1 MLTRKEV
8 ADGLGKV
15 ERAAK
20 EFFEI
25 DGAWPQGETGDA
37 VEEWMIGQI
46 RKCSWT
52 DMLDETIVKMAED
65 SGAVHAAKAAR
76 RFL

>member
-8 ADGLGKV
+8 AEGLGKV

-25 DGAWPQGETGDA
+25 DGAWPQGETEDA
-37 VEEWMIGQI
+37 VEEWMVDQI
-46 RKCSWT
+46 RKCFWA
-52 DMLDETIVKMAED
+52 DMLDEATIEMAED
-65 SGAVHAAKAAR
+65 SGAAHAAKAAR

>member
-8 ADGLGKV
+8 AEGLGVV
-15 ERAAK
+15 ERVAK

-25 DGAWPQGETGDA
+25 NGEWPQGETEDA
-37 VEEWMIGQI
+37 VEEWMVDQI
-46 RKCSWT
+46 RKCSWA
-52 DMLDETIVKMAED
+52 DMLDETTVEMAKD

>member
-8 ADGLGKV
+8 AEGLGKV
-15 ERAAK
+15 ERAAE

-37 VEEWMIGQI
+37 VEEWMVDQI

-52 DMLDETIVKMAED
+52 NMLDETTVEMAED
-65 SGAVHAAKAAR
+65 SGAVHAVKAAR